1 MRATQKLHSCAI
13 SRGSGDYEVSAKSPH
28 GGMNFFKIAKKSV
41 DEESTA
47 EYGFFYQLDWPP
59 ERVPPLIELV
69 YFFILSIKEPP
80 VAGRR

>member
-1 MRATQKLHSCAI
+1 MIYLK
-13 SRGSGDYEVSAKSPH
+13 
-28 GGMNFFKIAKKSV
+28 MAKKSV

-69 YFFILSIKEPP
+69 YFFNLRSRNRGLRTLDKHG
-80 VAGRR
+80 VK